1 MSIEQNKSLV
11 RRFFD
16 EMITG
21 NVERLD
27 EYVAED
33 FTTVNAWKNRD
44 GLKKVMKDFRAAFSK
59 LEFSQLDIIA
69 EGDKVVIH
77 YQVTCTNQDSR
88 KIITAVHIDRIAD
101 GKIVEGYACGD
112 SLLLEKAGGGS
123 SPPLATP
130 RCKRV
135 RTGRLLA
142 GFTSRIGRFTLL
154 FAG

>member
-11 RRFFD
+11 RRFFE

-21 NVERLD
+21 DVERLD

-44 GLKKVMKDFRAAFSK
+44 GLRKVMKDFRAAFSQ
-59 LEFSQLDIIA
+59 LECSQLDIIA

-77 YQVTCTNQDSR
+77 YQVTCINQDSR

-112 SLLLEKAGGGS
+112 S
-123 SPPLATP
+123 
-130 RCKRV
+130 
-135 RTGRLLA
+135 
-142 GFTSRIGRFTLL
+142 FY
-154 FAG
+154 